1 MDQPMIN
8 SIALGFLSLF
18 MSGLFAVWFR
28 TSGRREKQLDAIIFR
43 LDRIETQNAIVD
55 TKMIPLWAK
64 AQKQLSD
71 DLHHPHA
78 KDQEMDGLLEK
89 LEALD
94 IDEQETER
102 LKNLL
107 MMRAMDAN
115 ISPAERRA
123 ATVMPYIMDIVL
135 EKQKE

>member
-1 MDQPMIN
+1 
-8 SIALGFLSLF
+8 
-18 MSGLFAVWFR
+18 
-28 TSGRREKQLDAIIFR
+28 
-43 LDRIETQNAIVD
+43 
-55 TKMIPLWAK
+55 
-64 AQKQLSD
+64 
-71 DLHHPHA
+71 
-78 KDQEMDGLLEK
+78 MDGLLEK